1 MFKKILDFF
10 KSKKQKGQSLA
21 FFAISVPFL
30 CLFVG
35 AAMDFGWMYYNQ
47 SRLQNAADSAALI
60 GARTLIGGSKYKMVN
75 YTYTDMPLSQYDTA
89 AFVSNS
95 DPGLLLMQQ
104 NSTVSSKTK
113 DGVDSKKY
121 PYGDSIAKIYALSN
135 LKGTRAYDD
144 SDTSQSSVKVK
155 LVDSD
160 NVGSVSG
167 YENVKFESKLWG
179 PNEDDEDSLYYT
191 VTLSTKLDH
200 LFGGIM
206 ENFGIAQLPSV
217 ATSAVKIFY
226 DGAGLPLY
234 IQMKVKEKNNTFPN
248 WEEIKVQK
256 GNNSTAANN
265 RSVLTGGSYYSS
277 GNVNRVEASLLNG
290 NSFASSKGNP
300 YKTGVDQTAFDDLFI
315 DYQGEM
321 NRNLTTNGDED
332 LVPNTVSGNWDYGDD
347 TTTNSYKYNYR
358 IHFPVMMVS
367 KYKVR
372 AGKDSDPLY
381 AFIEQEPIKQIVY
394 QSDGT
399 SYLRGNMSSVR
410 QIIICNDY
418 ANTDSDARPW
428 VFFYEGPEIPY
439 APSEPDASDVLNG
452 TMTEDEYYEQLV
464 KLKKQAH
471 SDHPEYYDSDG
482 DYIGDRP
489 FLPIIL
495 NLYRD
500 FRGII
505 FAPNNPVIING
516 NGYKMEG
523 FVIAREFRRLKIYSD
538 FQNAKYSGSS
548 VSGDNGKP
556 VYVYP
561 NVSTYKGVS
570 SKNAPFYAEVSNWKT
585 KPSVSS
591 EKGGSNNT
599 SSKTTYKYITING
612 TKYYAATIY
621 LKDTTYQGWV
631 KFGQWS
637 TKSSNP
643 DVNTYVKITLADGT
657 TRYTQ
662 VMSSDYKSFTDN
674 IFLEAQL
681 KANSGGTYDLV
692 DSGTAYIAQ
701 FDGKFYTPVTE
712 EVVTYT
718 GSVDS
723 LQLGDYY
730 SASGQTIKQK
740 VNTMYVSN
748 TKYKYTESYYN
759 TEGIT
764 KTKTTIM
771 SIGDVQYVNVTASDS
786 SLDENGNVTGNY
798 TETPRNYGSFADDDK
813 LRYDYVNVFNLK
825 NTSTYSS
832 FNNAQLRNYIY
843 LKKTEKSTM
852 SSHDMFFTT
861 KRSRHIN

>member
-1 MFKKILDFF
+1 MFKRLLDFF
-10 KSKKQKGQSLA
+10 KSKKQKGQSLV
-21 FFAISVPFL
+21 FFAAAIPFL

-35 AAMDFGWMYYNQ
+35 ASIDFGWMYYNQ

-60 GARTLIGGSKYKMVN
+60 GGRTLVGKSKYKLGN
-75 YTYTDMPLSQYDTA
+75 YTYTEMPLKRFDTA
-89 AFVSNS
+89 NFVSNN
-95 DPGLLLMQQ
+95 DPGLLLLQQ
-104 NSTVSSKTK
+104 NSKISSESK
-113 DGVDSKKY
+113 DGIDKNKY

-135 LKGTRAYDD
+135 LKGTRAYDE
-144 SDTSQSSVKVK
+144 SDTSQSTVKVK

-167 YENVKFESKLWG
+167 YENIKFESKLWG
-179 PNEDDEDSLYYT
+179 PNEDDEDAHYYT

-217 ATSAVKIFY
+217 ATSTVKIFY
-226 DGAGLPLY
+226 DGAGMPLY
-234 IQMKVKEKNNTFPN
+234 IQMKSKEKNNTFPN

-265 RSVLTGGSYYSS
+265 RSVLTGGAYYAS
-277 GNVNRVEASLLNG
+277 GNTYRTEASLLNG
-290 NSFASSKGNP
+290 GSFASSKGNP
-300 YKTGVDQTAFDDLFI
+300 YSTGVDQTAFDDLFI

-321 NRNLTTNGDED
+321 NKNLTTNGDED
-332 LVPNTVSGNWDYGDD
+332 LVPNTVSGNWDYGD
-347 TTTNSYKYNYR
+347 TLANNAKYNFR

-372 AGKDSDPLY
+372 SPEKAPDPIY

-399 SYLRGNMSSVR
+399 NYLRGNMSSVR

-418 ANTDSDARPW
+418 ANTASDARPW

-439 APSEPDASDVLNG
+439 APSEPDANAVLSG
-452 TMTEDEYYEQLV
+452 DMTEEEYYEQLL
-464 KLKKQAH
+464 KMKKQAH
-471 SDHPEYYDSDG
+471 SNHPEYYDSDG
-482 DYIGDRP
+482 DYIGERP
-489 FLPIIL
+489 FLPVIL
-495 NLYRD
+495 NLYRN

-523 FVIAREFRRLKIYSD
+523 FVVAREFRRLKNYSD
-538 FQNAKYSGSS
+538 FQNAKYADGS
-548 VSGDNGKP
+548 DKGKP

-591 EKGGSNNT
+591 EKGGYNNT
-599 SSKTTYKYITING
+599 SSNTTYTYIKINNQ
-612 TKYYAATIY
+612 KYYSATI
-621 LKDTTYQGWV
+621 DFNGTTYQGWV

-637 TKSSNP
+637 TKTDNP
-643 DVNTYVKITLADGT
+643 DVNTNVKITLADGT

-681 KANSGGTYDLV
+681 KANSDGTYDLV
-692 DSGTAYIAQ
+692 DSGGTTYIAQ
-701 FDGKFYTPVTE
+701 FDGKYYTPVTKE
-712 EVVTYT
+712 TVTYT
-718 GSVDS
+718 GSLS
-723 LQLGDYY
+723 NNLTLGNYF
-730 SASGQTIKQK
+730 SASGSTIIQK
-740 VNTMYVSN
+740 VNTMYVSG
-748 TKYKYTESYYN
+748 TKYKYTESYLN
-759 TEGIT
+759 TEGKQ

-771 SIGDVQYVNVTASDS
+771 SIGDVQYMNVTASDY
-786 SLDENGNVTGNY
+786 SLDANGNVTGNY
-798 TETPRNYGSFADDDK
+798 TETPRASMAEDDK
-813 LRYDYVNVFNLK
+813 LRYDYVNIFNL
-825 NTSTYSS
+825 NSNSTYSS
-832 FNNAQLRNYIY
+832 FNNAQLRNYVY
-843 LKKTEKSTM
+843 LKKTEKSAM
-852 SSHDMFFTT
+852 DSHDMFFTT
-861 KRSRHIN
+861 VRSRHIN

>member
-1 MFKKILDFF
+1 MLRKVLDFF

-21 FFAISVPFL
+21 FVAAAVPFL
-30 CLFVG
+30 CLCLG

-75 YTYTDMPLSQYDTA
+75 YTYTDMPLSEYDTA
-89 AFVSNS
+89 SFVSNN
-95 DPGLLLMQQ
+95 DPGLLLLQQ
-104 NSTVSSKTK
+104 SSTISSKTK

-144 SDTSQSSVKVK
+144 SDTSQSTVKVK
-155 LVDSD
+155 LVDSGEVG
-160 NVGSVSG
+160 NVDG
-167 YENVKFESKLWG
+167 YENIKFESALWG
-179 PNEDDEDSLYYT
+179 PNESDEDALYYT

-217 ATSAVKIFY
+217 ATSAVKVFY

-234 IQMKVKEKNNTFPN
+234 IQMKVKEKNNSFPN

-256 GNNSTAANN
+256 NNNSTDANN
-265 RSVLTGGSYYSS
+265 RSVLTGGAYYSS

-523 FVIAREFRRLKIYSD
+523 FVIAREFRRLKTYSD

-570 SKNAPFYAEVSNWKT
+570 SKNAPFYAQVSNWKT
-585 KPSVSS
+585 KPSTFTD
-591 EKGGSNNT
+591 SNYT
-599 SSKTTYKYITING
+599 AIKISGTTYVSTKIYFKG
-612 TKYYAATIY
+612 TWYN
-621 LKDTTYQGWV
+621 GWV
-631 KFGQWS
+631 KKGQWY
-637 TKSSNP
+637 TRDSNP
-643 DVNTYVKITLADGT
+643 DVNRYVQINLNGDTKKYVEILD
-657 TRYTQ
+657 
-662 VMSSDYKSFTDN
+662 SNFTNATGN
-674 IFLEAQL
+674 ILLDAQL
-681 KANSGGTYDLV
+681 KANSDGTYDLV
-692 DSGTAYIAQ
+692 DSGTAYVAQ

-712 EVVTYT
+712 ETVTYT

-730 SASGQTIKQK
+730 SASDKTIKQK

-748 TKYKYTESYYN
+748 TKYKYTESYLN
-759 TEGIT
+759 TEGKE

-798 TETPRNYGSFADDDK
+798 TETPRNHDSMAEDDK
-813 LRYDYVNVFNLK
+813 LRYDYANVFNLK
-825 NTSTYSS
+825 STSTYSS
-832 FNNAQLRNYIY
+832 FNNAQLRNYVY
-843 LKKTEKSTM
+843 LKKTEKSSM
-852 SSHDMFFTT
+852 DSHDMFFTT
-861 KRSRHIN
+861 ARSRHIN